1 MIKVHRGGGHGG
13 SLFRI
18 RVGYTS
24 IPGLLLD
31 ETKEKL
37 LVSIVLWANHESAR
51 LVNHYEHP

>member
-1 MIKVHRGGGHGG
+1 MWSRYIRGG